1 MHLMAQLAH
10 PFKGRSDGRAP
21 PQKTPRTSFSQL
33 GIGQERCTWL

>member
-1 MHLMAQLAH
+1 MHLMVQLAH

-21 PQKTPRTSFSQL
+21 PKKTRTSFSQL